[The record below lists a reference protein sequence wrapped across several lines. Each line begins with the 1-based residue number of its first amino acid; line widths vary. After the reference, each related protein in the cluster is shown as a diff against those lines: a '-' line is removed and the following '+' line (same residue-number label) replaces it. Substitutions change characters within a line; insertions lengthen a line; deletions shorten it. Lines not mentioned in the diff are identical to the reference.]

1 MRRSRGAS
9 RDHVPDSKVRR
20 ATATARSTSSP
31 SHAATSNSVS
41 PETGLTHAKV
51 APEAASTKAPS
62 MNA

>member
-1 MRRSRGAS
+1 M
-9 RDHVPDSKVRR
+9 PDSKVRR

-31 SHAATSNSVS
+31 SHAATSKSVS